1 MVFRPACRR
10 CTPFACVRR
19 LVVSPRRLIHDR
31 HQACC
36 DGSSRGSLTACFR
49 DHPGRDSRREC
60 CCQCANGICARGVD
74 YPSYRFGIRVINL
87 ASSLR
92 DEVIMHVRDSRS
104 LPVAGVFLIAALAG
118 CGNAASPSA
127 QSGNPNAAGHST
139 TALASAQ
146 PSESASATQS
156 SSVSPGHDSPE
167 AAADGFL
174 QGELLRKRALACS
187 YVEPATQS
195 ICTSAMSQAPAFTGS
210 LAVVSAVISGNLALA
225 EVIGHECTNGAGC
238 SSNANSSSGLPSGS
252 LTFKRAY
259 NEASNST
266 NSFTPVPCIKVN
278 GMWYV
283 NLT

>member
-1 MVFRPACRR
+1 MKVITLA
-10 CTPFACVRR
+10 
-19 LVVSPRRLIHDR
+19 
-31 HQACC
+31 
-36 DGSSRGSLTACFR
+36 GSLK
-49 DHPGRDSRREC
+49 
-60 CCQCANGICARGVD
+60 
-74 YPSYRFGIRVINL
+74 Y
-87 ASSLR
+87 
-92 DEVIMHVRDSRS
+92 EVIMHIRDSS
-104 LPVAGVFLIAALAG
+104 SFPVAAVFLIAALAG
-118 CGNAASPSA
+118 CGNAASPTA
-127 QSGNPNAAGHST
+127 QSGNPNATGHST

-146 PSESASATQS
+146 PSKGASATQS
-156 SSVSPGHDSPE
+156 SSASPGHDSPE

-283 NLT
+283 NLTQP